1 VNYWTSPVN
10 DDKNV
15 PEQTPMTVDN
25 QGYGERFEDV
35 NRGPSVKSAAE
46 QFEMMKMKLA
56 DITHERDSLST
67 EVSALKEKT
76 QPEMFQEIQQRFY
89 DEPGLIKGDR
99 LQSDIIQ
106 Y

>member
-1 VNYWTSPVN
+1 VNYRTSPVN

-25 QGYGERFEDV
+25 QGYEERFEDV

-56 DITHERDSLST
+56 DITHER
-67 EVSALKEKT
+67 E
-76 QPEMFQEIQQRFY
+76 RFY